1 MVLVNFSKIKC
12 IFPTFFLRL
21 FIHENLLQRDNFTV
35 LQKYISDE
43 QKLKVS
49 DFDQLLIEFRLF
61 ITEIVF
67 DFFIRKFSSKRESK
81 KKCLL

>member
-49 DFDQLLIEFRLF
+49 DFDWILMDYKLF
-61 ITEIVF
+61 ITKIIF
-67 DFFIRKFSSKRESK
+67 DS
-81 KKCLL
+81 